1 MARLEL
7 GDEKYI
13 SLTTFKRDGTPV
25 STPVWVAREDG
36 RLLVWSAA
44 GTWKVKRI
52 RRDGHVRVAPCSGMG
67 KVRGAPLD
75 GEATILAETTSVE
88 RLLRRKYRVAY
99 PLLRGWHAVSRRLRK
114 KAAPESVTIAIV
126 PAAAPTAEPGA

>member
-1 MARLEL
+1 MTLLEL
-7 GDEKYI
+7 GEEKYI

-44 GTWKVKRI
+44 GAWKVKRI

-75 GEATILAETTSVE
+75 GKATILGDTTSVE
-88 RLLRRKYRVAY
+88 RLLRRKHRVAY
-99 PLLRGWHAVSRRLRK
+99 RLIRGWGMVIRRLRRK
-114 KAAPESVTIAIV
+114 PDPESVTIAIV
-126 PAAAPTAEPGA
+126 PASAPAPGP